1 MKYWNWKKT
10 SISVAV
16 ALVAFGT
23 AVNMNPLV
31 ASAMDNIPVV
41 GDIAKVV
48 TFRNFTDAANS
59 HQADIM
65 VPQLKQGSPVN
76 DEIRAYV
83 DTVLAQYD
91 KEAAKKPSSGQYC
104 VHTDY
109 EVVTDTDKY
118 ISLRI
123 NTEVLEAGGEQ
134 RVKIFTVDKATGK
147 AVSLLDYLGSK
158 ENLDA
163 ASKDITAQMQAQMK
177 ADESKSYFIADD
189 ETADGFKGLTG
200 NENFYL
206 DKDGKTVVVFGEY
219 EVAPGSMGVV
229 SFTLAK

>member
-10 SISVAV
+10 SISVAAAV
-16 ALVAFGT
+16 VVFGA
-23 AVNMNPLV
+23 AVNTNPV
-31 ASAMDNIPVV
+31 IASAMDNIPVV
-41 GDIAKVV
+41 GDVAKVV
-48 TFRNFTDAANS
+48 TFRNFTDTANN

-83 DTVLAQYD
+83 DTILAEYD
-91 KEAAKKPSSGQYC
+91 KETAKKSQGGQFC

-118 ISLRI
+118 ISIRI
-123 NTEVLEAGGEQ
+123 NTEVLQAGGEQ

-158 ENLDA
+158 EKLA
-163 ASKDITAQMQAQMK
+163 AATKDITAQMKAQMQ
-177 ADESKSYFIADD
+177 ADESKSYFMGDD

-219 EVAPGSMGVV
+219 EVAPGSMGAV
-229 SFTLAK
+229 SFTLAE